1 MALSQH
7 VDADKLIREASD
19 HHIKKH
25 AGNRSVHHHAHV
37 CRKSACS
44 PQGPALGTPL
54 LCSDRAHQLIRHR
67 QDLHDIPYASR
78 YDVDQELPRFQM
90 PDKGVD
96 SKVAYQ
102 ILHDELE
109 LGTSNTPRAVQAA
122 C

>member
-1 MALSQH
+1 MPTFVAKVLALPNAQLLGL
-7 VDADKLIREASD
+7 D
-19 HHIKKH
+19 
-25 AGNRSVHHHAHV
+25 
-37 CRKSACS
+37 CSA
-44 PQGPALGTPL
+44 L
-54 LCSDRAHQLIRHR
+54 LCSDRAQLIRHR